1 MNQSN
6 RDLLESEIS
15 AEFKTLENMELGS
28 DEYKSV
34 LDGLTK
40 LIDRSINLDKL
51 DIDKEEKIKDRESDS
66 NYKVEQLNNDKSYR
80 DSDIILRTQQ
90 MTNEQRDRMITN
102 AITAAGIII
111 PSLIT
116 IWGTIKTLKF
126 EEQGTVT
133 TIMGRGFINK
143 LLPKKWEQI
152 RCKGD

>member
-6 RDLLESEIS
+6 RELLESEIS
-15 AEFKTLENMELGS
+15 AEFKTLEDMELGS

-34 LDGLTK
+34 VDGLTK

-80 DSDIILRTQQ
+80 ESDITLRTQQ
-90 MTNEQRDRMITN
+90 MNNEQRDRMITN
-102 AITAAGIII
+102 AITAGGIVI

-116 IWGTIKTLKF
+116 IWGTFKTLKF

-143 LLPKKWEQI
+143 LLPKK
-152 RCKGD
+152 

>member
-34 LDGLTK
+34 VDGLTK

-90 MTNEQRDRMITN
+90 MTNEQRDRMITT

-143 LLPKKWEQI
+143 LLPKK
-152 RCKGD
+152 

>member
-6 RDLLESEIS
+6 RELLESEIS
-15 AEFKTLENMELGS
+15 AEFKTLEDMELGS

-34 LDGLTK
+34 VDGLTK

-90 MTNEQRDRMITN
+90 MTNDQRDRMITH

-143 LLPKKWEQI
+143 LLPKKW
-152 RCKGD
+152 

>member
-34 LDGLTK
+34 VDGLTK

-80 DSDIILRTQQ
+80 ESDITLRTQQ

-102 AITAAGIII
+102 AITAAGIV

-116 IWGTIKTLKF
+116 IWGTFKTLKF

-143 LLPKKWEQI
+143 LLPKK
-152 RCKGD
+152 